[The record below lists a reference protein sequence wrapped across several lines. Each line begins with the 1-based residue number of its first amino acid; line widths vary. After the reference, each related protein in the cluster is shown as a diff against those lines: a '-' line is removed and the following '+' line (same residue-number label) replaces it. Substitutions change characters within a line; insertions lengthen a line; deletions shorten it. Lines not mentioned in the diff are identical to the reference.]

1 MFFFLVYPSLLI
13 ACLLRNCLIEANV
26 GRSRLLKTKK
36 KEKHSCIFS
45 LIYLTYLANNRALV
59 HKYHRDNW
67 MVVLNDDHH
76 AKTSIIVVTTVQMLN
91 LSLLPIPIH
100 HFLRNYFQKK
110 DAILQFYKVF
120 VHRMSLPKQ

>member
-1 MFFFLVYPSLLI
+1 MCFF
-13 ACLLRNCLIEANV
+13 
-26 GRSRLLKTKK
+26 SRLSIFINSMFTKK
-36 KEKHSCIFS
+36 LSYRSKCWSITFTKNK
-45 LIYLTYLANNRALV
+45 YLTYLANNRALV

-110 DAILQFYKVF
+110 DAILQFYKAF